1 MHAQLDEL
9 LAARDQMAQLLRVI
23 VEIGSDLDLDGTLRR
38 IVTAARE
45 LTAAPYGALAVRDPE
60 GTLLS
65 FIHEGIDAEMARR
78 IGHLPVGKGCW
89 VSHSSKRRRCAWM
102 T

>member
-45 LTAAPYGALAVRDPE
+45 LTAAPTGPWPSVIPRE
-60 GTLLS
+60 
-65 FIHEGIDAEMARR
+65 RCCR
-78 IGHLPVGKGCW
+78 
-89 VSHSSKRRRCAWM
+89 SSTRG
-102 T
+102 